1 MHPIGQLLPRLFP
14 ALLVIT
20 AAVLIT
26 QLLTDDLEPAE
37 AGGNTGGSGDGEDGE
52 DGES

>member
-1 MHPIGQLLPRLFP
+1 MHPIGQFLPRLFP

-26 QLLTDDLEPAE
+26 HLLTEELELAPE
-37 AGGNTGGSGDGEDGE
+37 GEDSEGP
-52 DGES
+52 GES

>member
-1 MHPIGQLLPRLFP
+1 MHPIGSLLPRLFP

-26 QLLTDDLEPAE
+26 QLLTEELEPVE
-37 AGGNTGGSGDGEDGE
+37 SESGEGGEGE
-52 DGES
+52 GES